1 MIRIRLNQPFTY
13 PAALKQLALR
23 NLKLLRPYFHKNIRY
38 FGAYM
43 HCSLTPDAVRKD
55 PALSE
60 LLCEMMEIL
69 KNRAFEALCPACGH
83 TPEELRAHGLKVKDG
98 IPFYMPADAADAII
112 TGSAVRCIIRFSD
125 ISENHRISFV
135 LELVKCIAYE
145 ALDHYEYQPSFTGA
159 CTRSITPKRII
170 DVIE

>member
-1 MIRIRLNQPFTY
+1 MIRIRINQPFTY

-55 PALSE
+55 PALSD

-69 KNRAFEALCPACGH
+69 KHRAFEALCPTCGH
-83 TPEELRAHGLKVKDG
+83 TPEDLRAHGLKVKG
-98 IPFYMPADAADAII
+98 GASFHMPADAADAQIM
-112 TGSAVRCIIRFSD
+112 GSAVRCVIRFSD
-125 ISENHRISFV
+125 ISEDDRIPFV

-145 ALDHYEYQPSFTGA
+145 ALDHYEYQPSFTGV
-159 CTRSITPKRII
+159 CTRDITPKRII
-170 DVIE
+170 DIIE